1 LAAGVDQSGTLGG
14 ESPPLGY
21 AVIILSGRAMSTFDT
36 LTDILVRDYGVARE
50 LVTSEA
56 NLATLRIDS
65 LSLLE
70 LMFKIEDRFGVKI
83 AEDTPTDL
91 VTVNDV
97 VGYIDR
103 LIARR
108 PKSRATG
115 ASEFPGEK

>member
-1 LAAGVDQSGTLGG
+1 
-14 ESPPLGY
+14 
-21 AVIILSGRAMSTFDT
+21 MSTFDS

-56 NLATLRIDS
+56 TLATLRIDS

-70 LMFKIEDRFGVKI
+70 LMFKIEDRYGVKI
-83 AEDTPTDL
+83 TEDTPTDL

-108 PKSRATG
+108 PKSHAGG
-115 ASEFPGEK
+115 ASPFPGEK